1 MDNRSIGK
9 RLRELRKKRGY
20 KSQEAF
26 AEAINV
32 IERKTVSK
40 WETGEAAIP
49 IKKLA
54 EICDV
59 LDCDLDYLFG
69 KIDVP
74 KNAVQSVM
82 QQTKL
87 SEKAVDAIIKTK
99 RKDVLS
105 AILESEN
112 FSKFVKITA
121 DCSDMEI
128 DNTQAKM
135 IAVSVIERG
144 GLRFEGEAPG
154 RGRLNESE
162 LKMIELL
169 RNYNPTI
176 LSRQLA
182 KDAAEKV
189 FDDATLLLF
198 EEARKNG

>member
-1 MDNRSIGK
+1 MDYFMDNRSIGK

-54 EICDV
+54 EICDA

-87 SEKAVDAIIKTK
+87 SEKAVDAIIKTR

-105 AILESEN
+105 AILESKK
-112 FSKFVKITA
+112 FGDFVKIIA
-121 DCSDMEI
+121 DCSDME
-128 DNTQAKM
+128 NSHTQATM
-135 IAVSVIERG
+135 IALSVIERG
-144 GLRFEGEAPG
+144 GLLFEGENPA
-154 RGRLNESE
+154 RGRLNEAE
-162 LKMIELL
+162 LKMIEML
-169 RNYNPTI
+169 RDYNPTI
-176 LSRQLA
+176 LSKQLA

-189 FDDATLLLF
+189 FDDATNQLYK
-198 EEARKNG
+198 EV